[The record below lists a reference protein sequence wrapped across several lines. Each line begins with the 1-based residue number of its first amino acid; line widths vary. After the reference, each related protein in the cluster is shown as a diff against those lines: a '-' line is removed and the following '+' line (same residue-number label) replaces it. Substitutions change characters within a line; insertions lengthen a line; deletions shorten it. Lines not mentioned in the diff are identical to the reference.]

1 MNVAPQR
8 RVLVSLLALPCV
20 AAALLVR
27 LPTAPLR
34 APAPLAVALPVG
46 LLAGAL
52 LSSLLA
58 RGRLRGVPAAL
69 ALLLVAV
76 GASEE
81 VLWRGFALVR
91 LAVAWG
97 IAPALVLTTLGFAAT
112 HYPALRARGVR
123 IHLLTGAVFAA
134 VFVATGSLAACAAA
148 HALYN
153 LLIVAR
159 RGPAPPAAAASLRSV
174 VKRFGTVTAL
184 DGVDLTVGEGE
195 IVALLGPNGAGKTT
209 AVRVLL
215 GLLRPDRGTVEVLG
229 CDPRS
234 PAARTAIGAT
244 PQEMSFPPTL
254 RVAELVD
261 FVRAHYRRPLPAG
274 VLLETFGLA
283 DVARRQAGGLSGGQR
298 RRLAASLAFAGDPQ
312 LAILDEPTAGL
323 DVEMRRSLWDAI
335 RRHAGRGRAV
345 LLTTHQLEEA
355 EALAHRIVVV
365 ARGRVVAEGSAAQ
378 IRGTAPTLEEGFLE
392 LVRCSG

>member
-1 MNVAPQR
+1 VNVAPDR
-8 RVLVSLLALPCV
+8 RVLVSLFALPCV
-20 AAALLVR
+20 AAALLLR

-34 APAPLAVALPVG
+34 APVPIPIALLAG
-46 LLAGAL
+46 LLAGAS

-58 RGRLRGVPAAL
+58 RGRMHGVPVTL
-69 ALLLVAV
+69 AVLLVVV

-91 LAVAWG
+91 LSVESG
-97 IAPALVLTTLGFAAT
+97 VVPAFVLTTAGFAAV

-123 IHLLTGAVFAA
+123 IHLLTGAVFAT
-134 VFVATGSLAACAAA
+134 VFVTTGSLAGCAAA

-153 LLIVAR
+153 LLVVAR
-159 RGPAPPAAAASLRSV
+159 GGTAPPAAAASLCGV
-174 VKRFGTVTAL
+174 VKRFGAIAAL
-184 DGVDLTVGEGE
+184 DGVDITVAEGE

-209 AVRVLL
+209 AVRLLL

-229 CDPRS
+229 RDPRS
-234 PAARTAIGAT
+234 PAARTAVGAT

-254 RVAELVD
+254 RAGELVE
-261 FVRAHYRRPLPAG
+261 FVRAHYRRPLPSN
-274 VLLETFGLA
+274 VVLETFALA
-283 DVARRQAGGLSGGQR
+283 DVARRQTGGLSGGQR
-298 RRLAASLAFAGDPQ
+298 RRLAAALAFAGDPQ

-323 DVEMRRSLWDAI
+323 DVETRRSLWDAI

-345 LLTTHQLEEA
+345 LLTTHHLDEA

-365 ARGRVVAEGSAAQ
+365 AGGKVLAEGSASHIKGA
-378 IRGTAPTLEEGFLE
+378 APTLEEGFLA
-392 LVRCSG
+392 LVRGGG

>member
-1 MNVAPQR
+1 VNVAR
-8 RVLVSLLALPCV
+8 EHRVLVSLLALPC
-20 AAALLVR
+20 AAATLLVR

-34 APAPLAVALPVG
+34 APLPIPVALPAG

-58 RGRLRGVPAAL
+58 RGRVRGVPPAL
-69 ALLLVAV
+69 AVLLVVV
-76 GASEE
+76 GTSEE

-91 LAVAWG
+91 LAAAAGVM
-97 IAPALVLTTLGFAAT
+97 PALVLTTLGFAAT
-112 HYPALRARGVR
+112 HYPAMRARGVR
-123 IHLLTGAVFAA
+123 VHLLTGATFGA
-134 VFVATGSLAACAAA
+134 VFVATGSLVACATA

-153 LLIVAR
+153 LLVVAR
-159 RGPAPPAAAASLRSV
+159 RGAPPAAAASLRGV
-174 VKRFGTVTAL
+174 VKRFGDVAAL

-195 IVALLGPNGAGKTT
+195 IVAVLGPNGAGKTT
-209 AVRVLL
+209 AVSLLL

-229 CDPRS
+229 RDPRS
-234 PAARTAIGAT
+234 PSARTAVGAT

-254 RVAELVD
+254 RVGELVE
-261 FVRAHYRRPLPAG
+261 FVRAHYPEPLPSS
-274 VLLETFGLA
+274 VLLETFALT
-283 DVARRQAGGLSGGQR
+283 DVARRQVGGLSGGQR

-323 DVEMRRSLWDAI
+323 DVETRRGLWDAI

-345 LLTTHQLEEA
+345 LLTTHHLEEA

-365 ARGRVVAEGSAAQ
+365 AGGKVLAEGSAAE
-378 IRGTAPTLEEGFLE
+378 IKGTAPTLEEGFLA
-392 LVRCSG
+392 LVRSGG